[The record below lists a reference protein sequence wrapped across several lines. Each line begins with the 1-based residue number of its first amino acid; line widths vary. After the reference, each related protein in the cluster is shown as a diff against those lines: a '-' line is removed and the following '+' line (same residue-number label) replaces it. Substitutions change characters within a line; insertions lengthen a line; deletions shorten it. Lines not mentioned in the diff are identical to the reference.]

1 MYKNG
6 ANLRFNCFLSI
17 YFHRREASRSIH
29 SNYFWN
35 AKTSLYLVIILARF
49 CLLVDNTKYQLYAKT
64 FSIPLRHQ
72 YMHFSTCGRFLF
84 FLLPLLSYKIII
96 QIDGV
101 LRTHV

>member
-6 ANLRFNCFLSI
+6 ANLRCNCFLSI

-49 CLLVDNTKYQLYAKT
+49 CLLVDNTKYQIYSQNVFDSTEESAYALFNIWKIFI
-64 FSIPLRHQ
+64 FSLT
-72 YMHFSTCGRFLF
+72 S
-84 FLLPLLSYKIII
+84 S
-96 QIDGV
+96 
-101 LRTHV
+101 

>member
-49 CLLVDNTKYQLYAKT
+49 CLLADNTKYQLYSQNVFDSTEASAYT
-64 FSIPLRHQ
+64 LFNIWMIFIFSLT
-72 YMHFSTCGRFLF
+72 S
-84 FLLPLLSYKIII
+84 S
-96 QIDGV
+96 
-101 LRTHV
+101 